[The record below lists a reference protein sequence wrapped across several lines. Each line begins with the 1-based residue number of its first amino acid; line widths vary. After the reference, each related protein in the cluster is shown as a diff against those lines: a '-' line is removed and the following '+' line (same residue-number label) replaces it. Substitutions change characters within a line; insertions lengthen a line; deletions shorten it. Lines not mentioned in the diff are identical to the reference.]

1 MARAAAKR
9 NRGAGKAARPV
20 ADAPKRDRRKAE
32 KTLEDELFFTRL
44 RGHAKWAFALLAI
57 VFAGSFVFLGVGSG
71 NAGLGDVFS
80 NVFTGGSA
88 PSIEELQDKLAK
100 NPRDKAVL
108 TDLAQALE
116 RDGRYAEAVAAYR
129 TYLATRPRDE
139 DVLASLALVYQTQA
153 SAAAND
159 ASFAQ
164 RDASL
169 AAPGAQFR
177 PGAGALGQALGSFV
191 DPLAQAAS
199 ADAEQ
204 RFQEAVGRYQAA
216 NREALGVYKQL
227 SELSPNDSRLAPA
240 LGSGS
245 GRSWRDRHRGHRLQ
259 AVREAL
265 PDRPARR
272 RRAPEDQGA
281 RGAEDRAAGRRPSQ
295 RVRLAPVRV
304 SILAALLSRCSRPA
318 AARAG
323 TGGIS
328 TGGDTVARGGAVQA
342 AVRQLPRARRG
353 GHRGHHRPESRRR
366 LRVRS

>member
-20 ADAPKRDRRKAE
+20 AEPKRARRKAE

-88 PSIEELQDKLAK
+88 PSIDELQEKLAES
-100 NPRDKAVL
+100 PRDKAVL

-116 RDGRYAEAVAAYR
+116 RDARYPEAIAAYR
-129 TYLATRPRDE
+129 TYLATRPKDE

-153 SAAAND
+153 AQAAND
-159 ASFAQ
+159 AGLAS

-204 RFQEAVGRYQAA
+204 RYQEAVARYQAA
-216 NREALGVYKQL
+216 NSDALGVYKQL
-227 SELSPNDSRLAPA
+227 SGLSPQDSGA
-240 LGSGS
+240 LLRWAQAAEGAGDVNTALTVYK
-245 GRSWRDRHRGHRLQ
+245 RFVNRFPTDPLVVDARQKIKELQ
-259 AVREAL
+259 AQKIAQQ
-265 PDRPARR
+265 AT
-272 RRAPEDQGA
+272 G
-281 RGAEDRAAGRRPSQ
+281 GAEG
-295 RVRLAPVRV
+295 
-304 SILAALLSRCSRPA
+304 
-318 AARAG
+318 
-323 TGGIS
+323 
-328 TGGDTVARGGAVQA
+328 
-342 AVRQLPRARRG
+342 
-353 GHRGHHRPESRRR
+353 
-366 LRVRS
+366 

>member
-9 NRGAGKAARPV
+9 NRSAGKAARPV
-20 ADAPKRDRRKAE
+20 AAEPKRGRRKAE

-88 PSIEELQDKLAK
+88 PSIEELQEKLAK
-100 NPRDKAVL
+100 SPRDKAVL

-116 RDGRYAEAVAAYR
+116 RDGRHPEAIAAYR
-129 TYLATRPRDE
+129 AYLATRPRDE

-153 SAAAND
+153 AQAAND
-159 ASFAQ
+159 ANVAL
-164 RDASL
+164 RDANL

-204 RFQEAVGRYQAA
+204 RYQEAAGRYQAA
-216 NREALGVYKQL
+216 NREALGVYKRL
-227 SELSPNDSRLAPA
+227 SAAS
-240 LGSGS
+240 
-245 GRSWRDRHRGHRLQ
+245 
-259 AVREAL
+259 
-265 PDRPARR
+265 
-272 RRAPEDQGA
+272 PEDSGA
-281 RGAEDRAAGRRPSQ
+281 LLRWAQAAEGAGDVNTALTVYKRFVNRFPTDPLVVDARQKIKELKAQKIAQQATGGAEG
-295 RVRLAPVRV
+295 
-304 SILAALLSRCSRPA
+304 
-318 AARAG
+318 
-323 TGGIS
+323 
-328 TGGDTVARGGAVQA
+328 
-342 AVRQLPRARRG
+342 
-353 GHRGHHRPESRRR
+353 
-366 LRVRS
+366 

>member
-20 ADAPKRDRRKAE
+20 AAEPKRARRKAE

-44 RGHAKWAFALLAI
+44 RGHAKWAFALLAV

-88 PSIEELQDKLAK
+88 PSIDELQEKLAES
-100 NPRDKAVL
+100 PRDKAVL

-116 RDGRYAEAVAAYR
+116 RDGRYAEAIAAYR
-129 TYLATRPRDE
+129 TYLTARPKDE

-153 SAAAND
+153 SQAAND
-159 ASFAQ
+159 ATIAS

-191 DPLAQAAS
+191 DPLGQAAS
-199 ADAEQ
+199 ADAE
-204 RFQEAVGRYQAA
+204 RRYQEAVGRYQTA

-227 SELSPNDSRLAPA
+227 STL
-240 LGSGS
+240 
-245 GRSWRDRHRGHRLQ
+245 
-259 AVREAL
+259 
-265 PDRPARR
+265 
-272 RRAPEDQGA
+272 APEDSGA
-281 RGAEDRAAGRRPSQ
+281 LLRWAQAAEGAGEVDTALTVYRRFVNRFPTDPLVVDARQKIKELEAQKTAQQATGGAEG
-295 RVRLAPVRV
+295 
-304 SILAALLSRCSRPA
+304 
-318 AARAG
+318 
-323 TGGIS
+323 
-328 TGGDTVARGGAVQA
+328 
-342 AVRQLPRARRG
+342 
-353 GHRGHHRPESRRR
+353 
-366 LRVRS
+366 